1 MKQGITKDVEIT
13 GICRAASNYNG
24 VDGTTDDIVNLRY
37 ENGSWRSMPEY
48 AKVYPHTGGLDY
60 ERVWVHV
67 GMDYKH
73 VFGVKNETTSEG
85 DTISR
90 LYWFANINDEGRWSD
105 VEPQHLC
112 DVDDNDLCNATG
124 NLVAIGGNK
133 FVIWQQGASQYTNFS
148 YDENGNPDDEII
160 APDGQIDFRVVPA
173 RSSDGNIQI
182 VEVMERYT
190 GEEEC
195 GISVDASGNL
205 VPKAFRKVM
214 NQTASAVHN
223 MICREHESR
232 NSFHSPFL
240 VCAAYETY
248 DGSYVLASRPLL
260 MYPQS
265 RFAKYSGE
273 TAGKNLIEGS
283 TPAANIVTDST
294 VILNDGVLYANYK
307 KSRQSL
313 YTAHYI
319 FKSKGKGNTDDNIT
333 LYEIEYKKASDATNQ
348 FVNGLS
354 GFMPVMRRQNT
365 LSESSTIVN
374 NPNGKYRFVS
384 ENCYPTKNGYV
395 SQGPSYTS
403 GIDPQKKFYYNGAL
417 TKLQIRADS
426 LQNLQKDVYTKLCVF
441 VTPMISD
448 TKDNSFLFSSLLID
462 EDGSDSSILGRVTEV
477 IFSIDG
483 ERREGND
490 IIKDLIGSNF
500 YKISEIDTTT
510 ITGDWTD
517 VQIEDGVL
525 MNIYQQ
531 DILPADTTTRS
542 SVDARGSYSYNGRLH
557 LYDYDSV
564 QFRGWPLSYFFENE
578 VFGCYPIVSD
588 YDQRVSG
595 FRSGDESRNNY
606 WNEVWKPL
614 IKGQVDETK
623 LPSWFISVDIE
634 RDDGTCTVVRY
645 AHRSLTGKKVSLT
658 DVGGREIRD
667 LNACLSY
674 PDIRAKRM
682 TIWVKQSKRTVRW
695 NANTGKYELYQPQP
709 IKYGAADNYFYQNG
723 YYTPQTT
730 LKLTPHRRLN
740 MAVYIDPDLSPIRVV
755 NPSPTNN
762 NPATIVPLPT
772 ESNAGVRYA
781 NGMRCS
787 AVDNPLY
794 LPAEYSYRIGNTGI
808 VGMMANEVAVGTGQ
822 TGDAP
827 LMVFCKDGVFG
838 LFVDA
843 SGQLAYG
850 YSRPIAG
857 DVCTSAASITR
868 VDGGIVFSTERGLMM
883 LKGATAVD
891 IGEIAEGDYVP
902 FADITGYF
910 RNGKCVNGAFEHTAI
925 ADLGGRQT
933 AEDFLDYQ
941 RNAVVGYNHK
951 DREILV
957 CQPDKDYIYLKDYE
971 GRWRRLGLSVKE
983 VISCYPDTYI
993 LTDEGIFTLDRMRG
1007 IGNRRIFFLTRPL
1020 NLRNL
1025 LSSRRDSQ
1033 DMKEHYRVIARGEYH
1048 TDNNTLLGL
1057 YILGSYDGRQWSV
1070 IGGNERHGDFV
1081 DIGALTERCDMRY
1094 IMVCLAGD
1102 IGVNGRIDGLTIEG
1116 RQK

>member
-105 VEPQHLC
+105 VEPQYLC

-160 APDGQIDFRVVPA
+160 APDGQIDFRVVQNRTENDELRLLEIGVKVRDVP
-173 RSSDGNIQI
+173 DGDGPDW
-182 VEVMERYT
+182 T
-190 GEEEC
+190 GNVVPCDESRRDL
-195 GISVDASGNL
+195 IAGNL
-205 VPKAFRKVM
+205 SSLMR
-214 NQTASAVHN
+214 
-223 MICREHESR
+223 CHEEIG
-232 NSFHSPFL
+232 SFHSPFL
-240 VCAAYETY
+240 ICTALKTY
-248 DGSYVLASRPLL
+248 TGDYVLASRPKL

-265 RFAKYSGE
+265 FFYNDAHGVSLYNYDAGMIQDSGTLKDGFSFHSFEEAYDYVYEKEKILTYNGDCTLYKVKYEQYGDQRAIGRLPVMFPRNISYASSNPIVELYNSKRTPALNVYMAGC
-273 TAGKNLIEGS
+273 TAGTQNM
-283 TPAANIVTDST
+283 
-294 VILNDGVLYANYK
+294 
-307 KSRQSL
+307 
-313 YTAHYI
+313 
-319 FKSKGKGNTDDNIT
+319 
-333 LYEIEYKKASDATNQ
+333 EY
-348 FVNGLS
+348 
-354 GFMPVMRRQNT
+354 
-365 LSESSTIVN
+365 
-374 NPNGKYRFVS
+374 
-384 ENCYPTKNGYV
+384 
-395 SQGPSYTS
+395 
-403 GIDPQKKFYYNGAL
+403 YYFNGAV
-417 TKLQIRADS
+417 TKLQIKAPA
-426 LQNLQKDVYTKLCVF
+426 LNNLDRKVYTHLCVF
-441 VTPMISD
+441 MTPMVSVYD
-448 TKDNSFLFSSLLID
+448 L
-462 EDGSDSSILGRVTEV
+462 
-477 IFSIDG
+477 
-483 ERREGND
+483 ND
-490 IIKDLIGSNF
+490 IKYRCYGSRQNDYILRECNYFGIEPEVRKDKAIETLLSSNF

-510 ITGDWTD
+510 LTGDWLD
-517 VQIEDGVL
+517 VQIDDGVL
-525 MNIYQQ
+525 LNIYQQ

-542 SVDARGSYSYNGRLH
+542 SVEARGSYSYNGRLH

-564 QFRGWPLSYFFENE
+564 QFRGWPLGYFFEND
-578 VFGCYPIVSD
+578 VTGCMYVNKD

-595 FRSGDESRNNY
+595 MQSSHITTNNY

-623 LPSWFISVDIE
+623 LPSWFISVEIE
-634 RDDGTCTVVRY
+634 REDGTCTVVRY
-645 AHRSLTGKKVSLT
+645 AHRSETGTALGTPADAV
-658 DVGGREIRD
+658 GREIRD

-674 PDIRAKRM
+674 PDTNAKSI
-682 TIWVKQSKRTVRW
+682 TLWVKQSKRTVRW

-762 NPATIVPLPT
+762 NPATIEPLPT
-772 ESNAGVRYA
+772 ESNASVRYA

-794 LPAEYSYRIGNTGI
+794 MPAEYSHRIGNTGI

-843 SGQLAYG
+843 SGQLAYD

-951 DREILV
+951 DRETLV

>member
-13 GICRAASNYNG
+13 GICRVASNYNG

-160 APDGQIDFRVVPA
+160 APDGQIDFRVVLD
-173 RSSDGNIQI
+173 RTEDNKIKI
-182 VEVMERYT
+182 VET
-190 GEEEC
+190 QKTISGTEEC
-195 GISVDASGNL
+195 TVSMDTRGNF
-205 VPKAFRKVM
+205 VPKLLPETI
-214 NQTASAVHN
+214 NETASAVYN
-223 MICREHESR
+223 MVRQEQEAR

-248 DGSYVLASRPLL
+248 DGNYVLASRPML

-265 RFAKYSGE
+265 SFHNYASAINAMHSYQIGSDPYYAVQS
-273 TAGKNLIEGS
+273 TA
-283 TPAANIVTDST
+283 
-294 VILNDGVLYANYK
+294 ILNDSVAYVNYDKGRQDAWKANYK
-307 KSRQSL
+307 L
-313 YTAHYI
+313 TGIA
-319 FKSKGKGNTDDNIT
+319 KGKIDNDVSI
-333 LYEIEYKKASDATNQ
+333 YAVEYKHYGTSDPRTS
-348 FVNGLS
+348 FLEDIVGFLPIMRKRTSHSDPDDHNGD
-354 GFMPVMRRQNT
+354 
-365 LSESSTIVN
+365 
-374 NPNGKYRFVS
+374 KYRHVS
-384 ENCYPTKNGYV
+384 EEYYPTKNV
-395 SQGPSYTS
+395 FIQQSRPSS
-403 GIDPQKKFYYNGAL
+403 GNCTQAVYSNGAM
-417 TKLQIRADS
+417 TKLQIRAS
-426 LQNLQKDVYTKLCVF
+426 LMNSYQKDVYTKLCVF
-441 VTPMISD
+441 ATPMSD
-448 TKDNSFLFSSLLID
+448 EWVENSFFHSPLLTD
-462 EDGSDSSILGRVTEV
+462 HEAPGGGSATNITSNV
-477 IFSIDG
+477 IYSADAQ
-483 ERREGND
+483 RRNKADVIG
-490 IIKDLIGSNF
+490 DLMKSNF
-500 YKISEIDTTT
+500 YLISRIDTTT
-510 ITGDWTD
+510 ITGDWID

-564 QFRGWPLSYFFENE
+564 QFRGWPLGYFFENN
-578 VFGCYPIVSD
+578 VKGCLPATRD

-595 FRSGDESRNNY
+595 MLPSHVSTNNY
-606 WNEVWKPL
+606 WNDVWKPFYSGNL
-614 IKGQVDETK
+614 DETK
-623 LPSWFISVDIE
+623 LPSWFISVEIE
-634 RDDGTCTVVRY
+634 REDGTCTVVRY
-645 AHRSLTGKKVSLT
+645 AHRSETGSTLNMST
-658 DVGGREIRD
+658 DVVGREIRD

-674 PDIRAKRM
+674 PDIHAKRM
-682 TIWVKQSKRTVRW
+682 TIWVKQSKRTVSW
-695 NANTGKYELYQPQP
+695 NAKTGKYELSSTKFGP
-709 IKYGAADNYFYQNG
+709 DNYVYQNG

-740 MAVYIDPDLSPIRVV
+740 MAVYISPDLAPIRVV
-755 NPSPTNN
+755 NPSPIDNT
-762 NPATIVPLPT
+762 PADIVPLPT
-772 ESNAGVRYA
+772 ESNASVRYA

-951 DREILV
+951 DRETLV

-993 LTDEGIFTLDRMRG
+993 LTDEGIFTLDRLRG